1 MCKEEA
7 IIKILSKVMSDQ
19 PGIDQANLR
28 CTLELILNDY
38 DMRPAERGL
47 VVAANIRDRI
57 VLYIASKKLDGLSML
72 TLKGYAQHLKRFAM
86 FMPKNVEDITAMEIR
101 LFLSEFSRGR
111 DLKPA
116 TIQTEI
122 SILRSFFG
130 WLENQDY
137 INKSP
142 MRKINQIKAEKRIVK
157 SLTVEEFELLRE
169 GCEDPR
175 ERALLETFYA
185 TGCRISEVSGM
196 NKDDIDWQNMSARV
210 IGKGNKERIVYFSFK
225 AFYHLKKYLNS
236 RTDECEALFVTERQP
251 HSRLGNR
258 AIQRSFK
265 QIAAR
270 TNLKKNI
277 HPHIMRH
284 TFATLALDNGA
295 NLADVQALLG
305 HEDPA
310 TTQIYAT
317 VTEQRKQE
325 AYRKHH
331 AQ

>member
-1 MCKEEA
+1 MYKDEA
-7 IIKILSKVMSDQ
+7 IIKIVSKVMMEQ
-19 PGIDQANLR
+19 PGIDQNNLR
-28 CTLELILNDY
+28 TTLELVLNDY
-38 DMRPAERGL
+38 ELKPMETAL
-47 VVAANIRDRI
+47 TVMSNIRDR
-57 VLYIASKKLDGLSML
+57 VLIYLASKKLDGLSML

-86 FMPKNVEDITAMEIR
+86 FMQKNVEDITAMDIR
-101 LFLSEFSRGR
+101 LFLAEYSKSKT
-111 DLKPA
+111 LKNS

-122 SILRSFFG
+122 SILRSFFT

-157 SLTVEEFELLRE
+157 SLNVEEFELLRE
-169 GCEDPR
+169 GCKTLR
-175 ERALLETFYA
+175 ERALVETFYA
-185 TGCRISEVSGM
+185 TGSRLSEISGM
-196 NKDDIDWQNMSARV
+196 SKDDINWQNMTAKV
-210 IGKGNKERIVYFSFK
+210 IGKGNKERIVCFSYK
-225 AFYHLKKYLNS
+225 AFYHLKKYLMS
-236 RTDECEALFVTERQP
+236 RTDDCEALFVTERKP
-251 HSRLGNR
+251 YTRLGNR

-265 QIAAR
+265 IIAVR
-270 TNLKKNI
+270 TGIKKNI

-284 TFATLALDNGA
+284 TFATLALENGA

-317 VTEQRKQE
+317 VSEQRKQE
-325 AYRKHH
+325 AYKKHH